1 MTAIYLFFFIYFIS
15 WRLIILQYCS
25 GFCHIL
31 TWIKIWNASRI
42 CMSSLLRGHANL
54 LCILPILVYV
64 LPKRALV
71 MIFLKKSPGWEKY
84 HNYYIRGPVML
95 CTDSFSDM
103 TAPQL
108 MGCCQQTRS
117 SPLLRAAHTLWQLY
131 CRVGRGGGGREMA
144 SKDLLWR
151 TILPSEFLG
160 GWLGLCSA
168 SPPRVFLSSP
178 FHPFLSKGDN
188 CKVYPQWSSSFLI
201 SKSQLSNWDT
211 WKQWL
216 WLLKLILKQEDF

>member
-1 MTAIYLFFFIYFIS
+1 MSTSNDIFKEVPGMGEISQLLYQRPCDALHIFPFRHDRPPAHGVLPADKVKPSSEGSSHPMTAL
-15 WRLIILQYCS
+15 LQ
-25 GFCHIL
+25 
-31 TWIKIWNASRI
+31 
-42 CMSSLLRGHANL
+42 
-54 LCILPILVYV
+54 
-64 LPKRALV
+64 
-71 MIFLKKSPGWEKY
+71 GW
-84 HNYYIRGPVML
+84 
-95 CTDSFSDM
+95 
-103 TAPQL
+103 
-108 MGCCQQTRS
+108 
-117 SPLLRAAHTLWQLY
+117 
-131 CRVGRGGGGREMA
+131 GGGGEREMA

-188 CKVYPQWSSSFLI
+188 CKVYPQQSSSFLI